1 MKTEKRIL
9 AEIEVNKRLTD
20 KAKTIR
26 SLTYND
32 GWIDALEWV
41 LE

>member
-9 AEIEVNKRLTD
+9 AEIEQNKRFRN

-26 SLTYND
+26 GIGYFD
-32 GWIDALEWV
+32 GWKDALEWV